1 MPHVREVE
9 FADHAAVAAL
19 VHAQGWGVPTLDD
32 WRHLWE
38 HNPAAGRAGRRP
50 CRGWVLED
58 GPRIVGFVGNLVQ
71 QFRLGDRTLR
81 AAAAGALIVQP
92 EARGQSLQLVLPF
105 ARQGGVDLLLNT
117 TCSPEASQIFQF
129 LKFRRLPQP
138 DYDQDLYW
146 VLRPAGFLGAALR
159 KRGCPAA
166 LGRSAGTLLAP
177 LLWAEIRARGRRPRP
192 PGPAPGPAPGPG
204 RALQTRAVAVPDLG
218 ADFDALWRR
227 KLAEP
232 RRLLACR
239 DAATLRW
246 HFAPRQRPTPP
257 FLVAAWDAAELA
269 GYAAVTVQDTPRY
282 RLRRAYLADLCAA
295 GDDPETIRHLL
306 AAAAR
311 EARARGAD
319 LLQAVGFPAPLRR
332 VFQESRPRV
341 RRARAAWPYLYRA
354 LDPDL
359 HRELDCAAL
368 WHACLYDGD
377 GSL

>member
-1 MPHVREVE
+1 MPRVREVE
-9 FADHAAVAAL
+9 FADCAAVAAL
-19 VHAQGWGVPTLDD
+19 VAAQGWDAPTRAD

-38 HNPAAGRAGRRP
+38 HNPAAARGPRP
-50 CRGWVLED
+50 CRGWVLEE
-58 GPRIVGFVGNLVQ
+58 GPRLLGYVCNLVQ
-71 QFRLGDRTLR
+71 EFRLGGRTLR
-81 AAAAGALIVQP
+81 AASAGALIVRP
-92 EARGQSLQLVLPF
+92 EARGGSLQLVLPF
-105 ARQGGVDLLLNT
+105 ARQPGVDLLLNT

-138 DYDQDLYW
+138 DYDRDLYW

-159 KRGCPAA
+159 RRGCPAA
-166 LGRSAGTLLAP
+166 LGRAAGTLLAP

-192 PGPAPGPAPGPG
+192 PRG
-204 RALQTRAVAVPDLG
+204 RALQTRVVAAPEIG

-227 KLAEP
+227 KLAEG

-246 HFAPRQRPTPP
+246 HFAPRGRPVPP
-257 FLVAAWDAAELA
+257 FLVAADDGAELA
-269 GYAAVTVQDTPRY
+269 GYAAVTLQDTPRY

-311 EARARGAD
+311 AARARGAAM
-319 LLQAVGFPAPLRR
+319 LQAVGFPEPIRR
-332 VFQESRPRV
+332 VLQEARPRV

-354 LDPDL
+354 LEADL
-359 HRELDCAAL
+359 HHELGSAAL